1 MNPYRA
7 QTASRRIKDIFK
19 NNDDNISENSIG
31 DLRIPTEVDEHL
43 KGLDLK
49 QYCATSISLGIHHA
63 VAILNDK
70 DTKGAYLPIVPAKK
84 LLNRMKEKIK

>member
-1 MNPYRA
+1 MEDLKH
-7 QTASRRIKDIFK
+7 TEV
-19 NNDDNISENSIG
+19 SENIVMIPRMMTQSEVF
-31 DLRIPTEVDEHL
+31 RNPTETHEHL

-70 DTKGAYLPIVPAKK
+70 DTKGAYQPIIPAKK
-84 LLNRMKEKIK
+84 LLNRMKERIK